1 MNTPPSP
8 NAPGNRRP
16 SSTPAPHPGAR
27 RRPGTFAAGLA
38 LAAASALALA
48 SCSAGAAP
56 EERAALTGSATE
68 PVQGGVL
75 EYGHL
80 QEPNCIFGGWI
91 QENFTARQ
99 VLDNLVSATEDG
111 SVVPWIATDWS
122 VSEDRTVWTL
132 DLRDDVHFTDGT
144 PLDADAVAYNFDY
157 WMDGGNGT
165 AAAHLGGFYDHSEVV
180 DEHTVQIHLSAPFS
194 PFLSTISQSYFGLQS
209 PTALETRSD
218 EENCTEPIG
227 SGPFTVKDWKRGE
240 YIEFERNED
249 YQWAPGNAGH
259 QGPAH
264 VEGVRWNII
273 PDNTSRYGALLSG
286 EMDAIG
292 EVPAVNI
299 AQAREQYDFTQYI
312 TPGRPVV
319 MNLNTQ
325 RGIFTDQAVRQA
337 LSFAT
342 DREANVESAFLGT
355 VPFEP
360 SGYLSQST
368 PDYDEAAATEY
379 PFDLQRANELLDEAG
394 WTGRDEDGTRTKD
407 GQRLQA
413 KVVYGLNSIITPD
426 GNTVIQNVQEQAR
439 AAGFDLVLRPGT
451 PSEFFGGAFS
461 TPDSYDAQVGYWT
474 SPHAGI
480 LNINYRPSTQDAPNG
495 ANTTF
500 LDNTEVFE
508 TIQSALQAPS
518 PELVTERFS
527 EAQHQLSELAPAI
540 GLYTQTNTLAAADEV
555 TGIWLEHAQGGP
567 IFHDASFTSESARD
581 DSDGFPPHAPAEN
594 ED

>member
-1 MNTPPSP
+1 MSTTPSP
-8 NAPGNRRP
+8 SAPENRDSGNA
-16 SSTPAPHPGAR
+16 GAR
-27 RRPGTFAAGLA
+27 RRTRTFASGLA
-38 LAAASALALA
+38 LAAASALTLT
-48 SCSAGAAP
+48 SCSAGQAGSAGPAAP
-56 EERAALTGSATE
+56 AAPADRQAALTGTAVD
-68 PVQGGVL
+68 PVQGGVI

-111 SVVPWIATDWS
+111 SVVPWIATGWE

-132 DLRDDVHFTDGT
+132 DLRDDVTFTDGT
-144 PLDADAVAYNFDY
+144 DLDAAAVAYNFDY
-157 WMDGGNGT
+157 WLDGGNGT

-180 DEHTVQIHLSAPFS
+180 DRNTVKIHLSSPFA
-194 PFLSTISQSYFGLQS
+194 PFLSTLSQSYFGLQS

-218 EENCTEPIG
+218 EQNCTEPIG
-227 SGPFTVKDWKRGE
+227 SGPFTVKDWRRGE

-249 YQWAPGNAGH
+249 YAWAPENARH
-259 QGPAH
+259 QGPAL
-264 VEGVRWNII
+264 VEGIRWNIV
-273 PDNTSRYGALLSG
+273 PDNTSRYGSLLSG

-299 AQAREQYDFTQYI
+299 EQAREEFEFTQYI

-325 RGIFTDQAVRQA
+325 RGVFAEQAVRQA

-342 DREANVESAFLGT
+342 DRQANVESAFLGT
-355 VPFEP
+355 VPSEP
-360 SGYLSQST
+360 SGYLSQTT
-368 PDYDEAAATEY
+368 PDYDEDAATEY
-379 PFDLQRANELLDEAG
+379 PFDLERANGLLDEAG
-394 WTGRDEDGTRTKD
+394 WTGRDEDGTRTRD
-407 GQRLQA
+407 GQRLTA

-426 GNTVIQNVQEQAR
+426 GNTVIQNFQEQAR
-439 AAGFDLVLRPGT
+439 AAGFDLVLRPLT
-451 PSEFFGGAFS
+451 PSENFSGAFS
-461 TPDSYDAQVGYWT
+461 TPESYDASVGYWT

-480 LNINYRPSTQDAPNG
+480 LNINYRPSTEDAPNG

-500 LDNTEVFE
+500 LDDPEVFE

-518 PELVTERFS
+518 PELVAERFS
-527 EAQHQLSELAPAI
+527 EAQYELSELAPAI
-540 GLYTQTNTLAAADEV
+540 GLYTQTNTLAVSEDV
-555 TGIWLEHAQGGP
+555 TGIWLEPAQGGP
-567 IFHDASFTSESARD
+567 IFHDAAFTSEAARD
-581 DSDGFPPHAPAEN
+581 ASPEI

>member
-1 MNTPPSP
+1 MSTTPSP
-8 NAPGNRRP
+8 SAPENRDSGNA
-16 SSTPAPHPGAR
+16 GAR
-27 RRPGTFAAGLA
+27 RRTRTFASGLA
-38 LAAASALALA
+38 LAAATALTLT
-48 SCSAGAAP
+48 SCSAGQAGSAGPAAP
-56 EERAALTGSATE
+56 AAPADRQAALTGTAVD
-68 PVQGGVL
+68 PVQGGVI

-111 SVVPWIATDWS
+111 SVVPWIATGWE

-132 DLRDDVHFTDGT
+132 DLRDDVTFTDGT
-144 PLDADAVAYNFDY
+144 DLDAAAVAYNFDY
-157 WMDGGNGT
+157 WLDGGNGT

-180 DEHTVQIHLSAPFS
+180 DRNTVKIHLSSPFA
-194 PFLSTISQSYFGLQS
+194 PFLSTLSQSYFGLQS

-218 EENCTEPIG
+218 EQNCTEPIG
-227 SGPFTVKDWKRGE
+227 SGPFTVKDWRRGE

-249 YQWAPGNAGH
+249 YAWAPENARH
-259 QGPAH
+259 QGPAL
-264 VEGVRWNII
+264 VEGIRWNIV
-273 PDNTSRYGALLSG
+273 PDNTSRYGSLLSG

-299 AQAREQYDFTQYI
+299 EQAREEFEFTQYI

-325 RGIFTDQAVRQA
+325 RGVFAEQAVRQA

-342 DREANVESAFLGT
+342 DRQANVESAFLGT
-355 VPFEP
+355 VPSEP
-360 SGYLSQST
+360 SGYLSQTT
-368 PDYDEAAATEY
+368 PDYDEDAATEY
-379 PFDLQRANELLDEAG
+379 PFDLERANGLLDKAG
-394 WTGRDEDGTRTKD
+394 WTGRDEDGTRTRD
-407 GQRLQA
+407 GQRLTA

-426 GNTVIQNVQEQAR
+426 GNTVIQNFQEQAR
-439 AAGFDLVLRPGT
+439 AAGFDLVLRPLT
-451 PSEFFGGAFS
+451 PSENFSGAFS
-461 TPDSYDAQVGYWT
+461 TPESYDASVGYWT

-480 LNINYRPSTQDAPNG
+480 LNINYRPSTEDAPNG

-500 LDNTEVFE
+500 LDDPEVFE

-518 PELVTERFS
+518 PELVAERFS
-527 EAQHQLSELAPAI
+527 EAQYELSELAPAI
-540 GLYTQTNTLAAADEV
+540 GLYTQTNTLAVSEDV
-555 TGIWLEHAQGGP
+555 TGIWLEPAQGGP
-567 IFHDASFTSESARD
+567 IFHDAAFTSEAARD
-581 DSDGFPPHAPAEN
+581 ASPEI

>member
-1 MNTPPSP
+1 MSTTPSP
-8 NAPGNRRP
+8 SAPENRDSGNA
-16 SSTPAPHPGAR
+16 GAR
-27 RRPGTFAAGLA
+27 RRTRTFASGLA
-38 LAAASALALA
+38 LAAASALILT
-48 SCSAGAAP
+48 SCSAGQAGSAGPAAP
-56 EERAALTGSATE
+56 ADRQAALTGTAVD
-68 PVQGGVL
+68 PVQGGVI

-111 SVVPWIATDWS
+111 SVVPWIATGWE

-132 DLRDDVHFTDGT
+132 DLRDDVTFTDGT
-144 PLDADAVAYNFDY
+144 DLDAAAVAYNFDY
-157 WMDGGNGT
+157 WLDGGNGT

-180 DEHTVQIHLSAPFS
+180 DRNTVKIHLSSPFA
-194 PFLSTISQSYFGLQS
+194 PFLSTLSQSYFGLQS

-218 EENCTEPIG
+218 EQNCTEPIG
-227 SGPFTVKDWKRGE
+227 SGPFTVKDWRRGE

-249 YQWAPGNAGH
+249 YAWAPENARH
-259 QGPAH
+259 QGPAL
-264 VEGVRWNII
+264 VEGIRWNIV
-273 PDNTSRYGALLSG
+273 PDNTSRYGSLLSG

-299 AQAREQYDFTQYI
+299 EQAREKFEFTQYI

-325 RGIFTDQAVRQA
+325 RGVFAEQAVRQA

-342 DREANVESAFLGT
+342 DRQANVESAFLGT
-355 VPFEP
+355 VPSEP
-360 SGYLSQST
+360 SGYLSQTT
-368 PDYDEAAATEY
+368 PDYDEDAATEY
-379 PFDLQRANELLDEAG
+379 PFDLERANDLLDEAG
-394 WTGRDEDGTRTKD
+394 WTGRDEDGTRTRD
-407 GQRLQA
+407 GQRLTA

-426 GNTVIQNVQEQAR
+426 GNTVIQNFQEQAR
-439 AAGFDLVLRPGT
+439 AAGFDLVLRPLT
-451 PSEFFGGAFS
+451 PSENFSGAFS
-461 TPDSYDAQVGYWT
+461 TPESYDASVGYWT

-480 LNINYRPSTQDAPNG
+480 LNINYRPSTEDAPNG

-500 LDNTEVFE
+500 LDDPEVFE

-518 PELVTERFS
+518 PELVAERFS
-527 EAQHQLSELAPAI
+527 EAQYELSELAPAI
-540 GLYTQTNTLAAADEV
+540 GLYTQTNTLAVSEDV
-555 TGIWLEHAQGGP
+555 TGIWLEPAQGGP
-567 IFHDASFTSESARD
+567 IFHDAAFTSEAARD
-581 DSDGFPPHAPAEN
+581 ASPEI

>member
-1 MNTPPSP
+1 MSTTPSP
-8 NAPGNRRP
+8 SAPENRDSGNA
-16 SSTPAPHPGAR
+16 GAR
-27 RRPGTFAAGLA
+27 RRTRTFASGLA
-38 LAAASALALA
+38 LAAASALILT
-48 SCSAGAAP
+48 SCSAGQAGSAGPAAP
-56 EERAALTGSATE
+56 ADRQAALTGTAVD
-68 PVQGGVL
+68 PVQGGVI

-111 SVVPWIATDWS
+111 SVVPWIATGWE

-132 DLRDDVHFTDGT
+132 DLRDDVTFTDGT
-144 PLDADAVAYNFDY
+144 DLDAAAVAYNFDY
-157 WMDGGNGT
+157 WLDGGNGT

-180 DEHTVQIHLSAPFS
+180 DRNTVKIHLSSPFA
-194 PFLSTISQSYFGLQS
+194 PFLSTLSQSYFGLQS

-218 EENCTEPIG
+218 EQNCTEPIG
-227 SGPFTVKDWKRGE
+227 SGPFTVKDWRRGE

-249 YQWAPGNAGH
+249 YAWAPENARH
-259 QGPAH
+259 QGPAL
-264 VEGVRWNII
+264 VEGIRWNIV
-273 PDNTSRYGALLSG
+273 PDNTSRYGSLLSG

-299 AQAREQYDFTQYI
+299 EQAREEFEFTQYI

-325 RGIFTDQAVRQA
+325 RGVFAEQAVRQA

-342 DREANVESAFLGT
+342 DRQANVESAFLGT
-355 VPFEP
+355 VPSEP
-360 SGYLSQST
+360 SGYLSQTT
-368 PDYDEAAATEY
+368 PDYDEDAATEY
-379 PFDLQRANELLDEAG
+379 PFDLERANGLLDEAG
-394 WTGRDEDGTRTKD
+394 WTGRDEDGTRTRD
-407 GQRLQA
+407 GQRLTA

-426 GNTVIQNVQEQAR
+426 GNTVIQNFQEQAR
-439 AAGFDLVLRPGT
+439 AAGFDLVLRPLT
-451 PSEFFGGAFS
+451 PSENFSGAFS
-461 TPDSYDAQVGYWT
+461 TPESYDASVGYWT

-480 LNINYRPSTQDAPNG
+480 LNINYRPSTEDAPNG

-500 LDNTEVFE
+500 LDDSEVFE

-518 PELVTERFS
+518 PELVAERFS
-527 EAQHQLSELAPAI
+527 EAQYELSELAPAI
-540 GLYTQTNTLAAADEV
+540 GLYTQTNTLAVSEDV
-555 TGIWLEHAQGGP
+555 TGIWLEPAQGGP
-567 IFHDASFTSESARD
+567 IFHDAAFTSEAARD
-581 DSDGFPPHAPAEN
+581 ASPEI

>member
-1 MNTPPSP
+1 MSTTPSP
-8 NAPGNRRP
+8 SAPENRDSGNA
-16 SSTPAPHPGAR
+16 GAR
-27 RRPGTFAAGLA
+27 RRTRTFASGLA
-38 LAAASALALA
+38 LAAASALILT
-48 SCSAGAAP
+48 SCSAGQAGSAGPAAP
-56 EERAALTGSATE
+56 ADRQAALTGTAVD
-68 PVQGGVL
+68 PVQGGVI

-111 SVVPWIATDWS
+111 SVVPWIATGWE

-132 DLRDDVHFTDGT
+132 DLRDDVTFTDGT
-144 PLDADAVAYNFDY
+144 DLDAAAVAYNFDY
-157 WMDGGNGT
+157 WLDGGNGT

-180 DEHTVQIHLSAPFS
+180 DRNTVKIHLSSPFA
-194 PFLSTISQSYFGLQS
+194 PFLSTLSQSYFGLQS

-218 EENCTEPIG
+218 EQNCTEPIG
-227 SGPFTVKDWKRGE
+227 SGPFTVKDWRRGE

-249 YQWAPGNAGH
+249 YAWAPENARH
-259 QGPAH
+259 QGPAL
-264 VEGVRWNII
+264 VEGIRWNIV
-273 PDNTSRYGALLSG
+273 PDNTSRYGSLLSG

-299 AQAREQYDFTQYI
+299 EQAREEFEFTQYI

-325 RGIFTDQAVRQA
+325 RGVFAEQAVRQA

-342 DREANVESAFLGT
+342 DRQANVESAFLGT
-355 VPFEP
+355 VPSEP
-360 SGYLSQST
+360 SGYLSQTT
-368 PDYDEAAATEY
+368 PDYDEDAATEY
-379 PFDLQRANELLDEAG
+379 PFDLERANGLLDEAG
-394 WTGRDEDGTRTKD
+394 WTGRDEDGTRTRD
-407 GQRLQA
+407 GQRLTA

-426 GNTVIQNVQEQAR
+426 GNTVIQNFQEQAR
-439 AAGFDLVLRPGT
+439 AAGFDLVLRPLT
-451 PSEFFGGAFS
+451 PSENFSGAFS
-461 TPDSYDAQVGYWT
+461 TPESYDASVGYWT

-480 LNINYRPSTQDAPNG
+480 LNINYRPSTEDAPNG

-500 LDNTEVFE
+500 LDDPEVFE

-518 PELVTERFS
+518 PELVAERFS
-527 EAQHQLSELAPAI
+527 EAQYELSELAPAI
-540 GLYTQTNTLAAADEV
+540 GLYTQTNTVAVSEDV
-555 TGIWLEHAQGGP
+555 TGIWLEPAQGGP
-567 IFHDASFTSESARD
+567 IFHDAAFTSEAARD
-581 DSDGFPPHAPAEN
+581 ASPEI

>member
-1 MNTPPSP
+1 MSTTPSP
-8 NAPGNRRP
+8 SAPENRDSGNA
-16 SSTPAPHPGAR
+16 GAR
-27 RRPGTFAAGLA
+27 RRTRTFASGLA
-38 LAAASALALA
+38 LAAASALILT
-48 SCSAGAAP
+48 SCSAGQAGSAGPAAP
-56 EERAALTGSATE
+56 AAPADRQAALTGTAVD
-68 PVQGGVL
+68 PVQGGVI

-111 SVVPWIATDWS
+111 SVVPWIATGWE

-132 DLRDDVHFTDGT
+132 DLRDDVTFTDGT
-144 PLDADAVAYNFDY
+144 DLDAAAVAYNFDY
-157 WMDGGNGT
+157 WLDGGNGT

-180 DEHTVQIHLSAPFS
+180 DRNTVKIHLSSPFA
-194 PFLSTISQSYFGLQS
+194 PFLSTLSQSYFGLQS

-218 EENCTEPIG
+218 EQNCTEPIG
-227 SGPFTVKDWKRGE
+227 SGPFTVKDWRRGE

-249 YQWAPGNAGH
+249 YAWAPENARH
-259 QGPAH
+259 QGPAL
-264 VEGVRWNII
+264 VEGIRWNIV
-273 PDNTSRYGALLSG
+273 PDNTSRYGSLLSG

-299 AQAREQYDFTQYI
+299 EQAREEFEFTQYI

-325 RGIFTDQAVRQA
+325 RGVFAEQAVRQA

-342 DREANVESAFLGT
+342 DRQANVESAFLGT
-355 VPFEP
+355 VPSEP
-360 SGYLSQST
+360 SGYLSQTT
-368 PDYDEAAATEY
+368 PDYDEDAATEY
-379 PFDLQRANELLDEAG
+379 PFDLERANDLLDEAG
-394 WTGRDEDGTRTKD
+394 WTGRDEDGTRTRD
-407 GQRLQA
+407 GQRLTA

-426 GNTVIQNVQEQAR
+426 GNTVIQNFQEQAR
-439 AAGFDLVLRPGT
+439 AAGFDLVLRPLT
-451 PSEFFGGAFS
+451 PSENFSGAFS
-461 TPDSYDAQVGYWT
+461 TPESYDASVGYWT

-480 LNINYRPSTQDAPNG
+480 LNINYRPSTEDAPNG

-500 LDNTEVFE
+500 LDDPEVFE

-518 PELVTERFS
+518 PELVAERFS
-527 EAQHQLSELAPAI
+527 EAQYELSELAPAI
-540 GLYTQTNTLAAADEV
+540 GLYTQTNTLAVSEDV
-555 TGIWLEHAQGGP
+555 TGIWLEPAQGGP
-567 IFHDASFTSESARD
+567 IFHDAAFTSEAARD
-581 DSDGFPPHAPAEN
+581 ASPEI